1 MRSSSAAA
9 LNRALMM
16 LRSEASLEEQELLAY
31 AEQFFALADLGKEH
45 FRLAKALTDP
55 ARSVADK
62 ESLFFSI
69 CQEETVDELVRKINR
84 QLFSMRFS
92 CAYDLVNT
100 WEELGLEASLLAA
113 NESKILAK
121 LQEELF
127 EVNEFIKKHREL
139 RQGLSDRK
147 ARGVK
152 ERLELAEKL
161 FADSIAPATLILLK
175 RAIQVVSGVKI
186 SGEHR
191 SLDSQ
196 LRYYQ
201 DRLVELKGAKIA
213 VVQSAIAL
221 TPAHLQRL
229 QGILMRKYAAPVV
242 LNVKLNPDLIGG
254 MQIKIGAEV
263 YDGSVATVLHQTKD
277 KLAG

>member
-9 LNRALMM
+9 LNRALVV
-16 LRSEASLEEQELLAY
+16 LRSEASLEEKQLLAY
-31 AEQFFALADLGKEH
+31 AQQFFALADLGKEH
-45 FRLAKALTDP
+45 FRLVNALTDP
-55 ARSVADK
+55 ARQVSDK
-62 ESLFFSI
+62 ETLFFNI
-69 CQEETVDELVRKINR
+69 CDEEGVDTLVRKINH

-92 CAYDLVNT
+92 HPYDLVNI
-100 WEELGLEASLLAA
+100 WEELGLEAALLAA
-113 NESKILAK
+113 NEAKILAQ

-127 EVNEFIKKHREL
+127 EVNEFINANREL
-139 RQGLSDRK
+139 RQVLTDRK
-147 ARGVK
+147 ARAVK
-152 ERLELAEKL
+152 ERIDLAEKL
-161 FADSIAPATLILLK
+161 FNESISPATLNLLK
-175 RAIQVVSGVKI
+175 RAIQVVSGTKI

-213 VVQSAIAL
+213 VVHTATAL
-221 TPAHLQRL
+221 TQLQLQRL
-229 QGILMRKYAAPVV
+229 QTILMRKYAAPVV
-242 LNVKLNPDLIGG
+242 LNVKLDPDLIGG